1 MENKIEYQKRENDR
15 CRYDKRLILEV
26 VRLVEEGMSRKQ
38 ANELYNLGKSTLD
51 SWMLNYGSNA
61 YQERKKKNHSSLE
74 KRKIVAEV
82 DQGRLTVK
90 EAQKKYKIKSI
101 RTIHTWLYKWRR
113 ENINFCPPIESD
125 MAIKKK
131 KSLSKK
137 ASSPSLQQA
146 LEDAQLKIEAL
157 NIMIDVAEEQLKID
171 IRKKS
176 GTKQ

>member
-1 MENKIEYQKRENDR
+1 MEAKNEYLKRENER

-26 VRLVEEGMSRKQ
+26 VRLVEEGLPRKE
-38 ANELYNLGKSTLD
+38 ANKRYDLGKSTLD
-51 SWMLNYGSNA
+51 GWMLNYGSNA

-74 KRKIVAEV
+74 KRKIIAEV

-90 EAQKKYKIKSI
+90 EAQKKYKIKSV

-113 ENINFCPPIESD
+113 ENINFCPPIEPD
-125 MAIKKK
+125 MARKKK
-131 KSLSKK
+131 KSISNN